1 MGQPR
6 RKRSTGGTA
15 ATNSNDNP
23 AEKAAA
29 PPDKPTRRQPSNS
42 RPSRAGGVNRPFG
55 SEEVIE
61 AIIEATVSLW
71 TDAGPS
77 GLSLRKIAAR
87 AGVNYG
93 LVYRHFGTKDAL
105 IRAAIDRH
113 SQLGLGYIKDAPDLT
128 TAVETFLGETTGSFA
143 RLLAW
148 ANLQGV
154 TELAWPDD
162 FPSLDKLRELAAVQ
176 RDDLSATSVQT
187 RVLVGSLM
195 AMMYGWRFFED
206 YLTRGLGLTEMDRA
220 QINANIK
227 PVFAAMIKDSY
238 RTS

>member
-1 MGQPR
+1 MSTQRAPD
-6 RKRSTGGTA
+6 RK
-15 ATNSNDNP
+15 N
-23 AEKAAA
+23 AA
-29 PPDKPTRRQPSNS
+29 PRSAGAGTGRKPTAKATSETPRIAEQTPSDG
-42 RPSRAGGVNRPFG
+42 PAKPYG

-71 TDAGPS
+71 TDAGPA

-113 SQLGLGYIKDAPDLT
+113 SQLGRSYIEDAPDLT

-154 TELAWPDD
+154 TEVAWPDEY
-162 FPSLDKLRELAAVQ
+162 PSLDKLRELAAVQ
-176 RDDLSATSVQT
+176 RSDLSAASVET

-195 AMMYGWRFFED
+195 AMMYGWRFFEE
-206 YLTRGLGLTEMDRA
+206 YLTRGLGLTGLDRET
-220 QINANIK
+220 INASIK
-227 PVFAAMIKDSY
+227 PVFAAIIENSY
-238 RTS
+238 RKG